1 MPGFPSTTKV
11 FGKDPSPSECPEPIA
26 IVGMACRWPGDAS
39 NPSKLWDL
47 LLQKRSGY
55 TEFDDSKLHLDGFY
69 HPNQHRPGSI
79 FTKGGYFLKEDPK
92 LFDHSFFGI
101 TPVEAMTMDP
111 AQRKLL
117 EVTYEAFENAGE
129 PWDTFSGSNTGVF
142 VGNFNYDH
150 QLMQVRDAD
159 HPLPYVTT
167 GGGITILSNRLNYV
181 FNLHGPSMT
190 LDTACSS
197 SMYALHLAVA
207 SIRSGECKSAIVGG
221 SNLVLGPEAQL
232 FTTKLGAIS
241 PTSMCHTFDA
251 SADGY
256 ARADGFGALYV
267 KKLSDALANK
277 DPVRA
282 VIRATAINANGRT
295 GGISHPSPE
304 GQEAVMRRAYE
315 AAGGLDPDLTGYFE
329 CHGTGTA
336 VGDPLEVSAVGKLFA
351 SGRQEEPLLIGS
363 IKPSLG
369 HSESSSGLAGVM
381 KAVLAIEH
389 GQIPATI
396 GLVNPNPNIDFD
408 GAKVKVVTETTP
420 WPASKPIK
428 RASINSFGYGGANAH
443 CIVESVESFVPGYKP
458 YASRISSKSA
468 STVSSQALS
477 RFTSNRQSELS
488 TPPEIQSEL
497 DEKSAG
503 GVMKTHY
510 RDVGAHDVEMAI
522 SKLNEHD
529 SLTSVSSQ
537 AGVVISKLQDDG
549 SQSTERASYPRRL
562 LLLPFSGHDE
572 HSLKANIEA
581 VSEVA
586 DEYNPIDLAYTLS
599 ARRSKF
605 FQRAFAI
612 AEPGS
617 LGSALDE
624 SRMVLGKSSAS
635 TQQLGYVFTGQG
647 AQWAGMGAQLF
658 AEFEVYRHRIKSF
671 DRILSKLP
679 DPPKWT
685 IESALLEPAA
695 SSRIHEPEF
704 SQPLCTALQIGVVDL
719 LASWDIK
726 PVATVGHSSGEI
738 AAAYAAGTHTAEEA
752 IIMAYYRGKVLAT
765 HKTPGL
771 MLAVGLG
778 PKEVSGYLEQSKDKA
793 VIAAVNSPSGVTLS
807 GDEDA
812 IKDLKKVFDQ
822 QKTFARLLQ
831 TGGKAY
837 HSHHMAVLG
846 ETYERLAQAALR
858 TLAAEI
864 AHGTRRE
871 PALWISSVDPST
883 TQSTKTL
890 TPSYW
895 RKNLESPVLFSP
907 AVETLAKTQGLD
919 LNLLVEIGP
928 HAALAGPLRQIRA
941 ELDKQDK
948 VKLAPC
954 LGSIIRGEDGCRN
967 MLSLAGNLFIRNVS
981 VDIAAVNST
990 DTSIEEG
997 ATSPQRGT
1005 IIADLPNYQFH
1016 YGEPIYYESRYN
1028 KEWRLRKHLRHDILG
1043 AKQPGC
1049 AKGRPAWRNMLR
1061 LKDVPWLDDHKLLP
1075 APIFPAAGYL
1085 AMAVEAMSQHHD
1097 DEDGAPEIAGFSFR
1111 SVAINSTMQVP
1122 DDEFGVETTLNLQAI
1137 TLTNSKASDKWY
1149 EFKISSMQNDTWT
1162 EHCQGLICAETQRQ
1176 KQDTSFCVDPKSKP
1190 VDSASWYKKFA
1201 AVGLGYGPT
1210 FQGLSEIQ
1218 ARPGLNRAT
1227 ARVALHSTKDT
1238 VAYGESSYPVHPATI
1253 DLCLQLALM
1262 ACHAGQTDNVHKAFV
1277 PVVADE
1283 MSLWI
1288 PDEQDN
1294 ASDFAY
1300 GQASGELRGLRGA
1313 YASTELYGKSGQ
1325 SLINIRQLRCV
1336 AYDGTS
1342 SEGTEAFAQARNPYL
1357 RLVWKPDV
1365 DSMTNEEARALFPPT
1380 TDIEQLAPTFDKFD
1394 RLSACILVQIFCGHS
1409 HLFTQTHPEHLDR
1422 FLNWVRRCYA
1432 RAQRGELPH
1441 GRTAL
1446 SYTAAQRKDA
1456 IEQLSGELGTIVE
1469 AQLIKRIFDQL
1480 LQIFSGET
1488 NGLHVALQDNLL
1500 TELYISGIGI
1510 SGGYPQLLRA
1520 IDLLA
1525 HKNPAMKMLEIG
1537 AGTGGATRLIMDT
1550 LDGRSQFKRY
1560 GSYCFTDVGTS
1571 FLSTAQ
1577 EEFSQCAGVDF
1588 KPLDIE
1594 KNPLDQ
1600 GFEAEYDMVVAS
1612 QVLHATTTIAE
1623 TVQHARS
1630 LLKPGGKMVLL
1641 EITNV
1646 HLGTG
1651 LVLGTFP
1658 DYWNGVAD
1666 GRVDSP
1672 LLTKD
1677 MWQQVLLQNGFSG
1690 IDILLDDHDA
1700 PVSMASVIV
1709 STAVEPTV
1717 PRSIAQ
1723 APELSLVIAHG
1734 DVLPSFSFT
1743 LEDLA
1748 VESSMNVTRCSIRDS
1763 ESLPDKSRIIVLADL
1778 LDSFLMTMDGADL
1791 KSLRTLF
1798 GKASSLVWV
1807 TAGGLIEGQRPENA
1821 LIVGLMRAIIT
1832 EQPHVKIMT
1841 IDLEADYDQLS
1852 QSLAGTILAK
1862 EYALQQVNE
1871 HTKAVDAEYS
1881 YKDGLLHCSRLV
1893 PDADLNQR
1901 FLQQES
1907 SVKDTELVS
1916 LQGQEPLGIGFDQ
1929 AGLLSSL
1936 YFKEDSAFDA
1946 PLKADEVEVEVRA
1959 VGLNT
1964 KDLAVALGRFDWNK
1978 HSTECSGVVSKIGN
1992 QVTNV
1997 KVGDPVFGAAPGNFG
2012 NYVRVRAQSMQKM
2025 IPGDKFEGVASMPV
2039 VFMTAI
2045 YAFNHLAHLTKGE
2058 TVLIQSATGGLG
2070 MAAMRLAKHLGAEI
2084 YATVGNAEKMQV
2096 LVKEFGIAEDHIF
2109 NSRELSTP
2117 SEILAAT
2124 GGNGI
2129 DVILCSAAGEAMHE
2143 SWRAIAP
2150 MGRFIEVGRTD
2161 ILEHGK
2167 LSLEVFKRNATFASF
2182 DLGLM
2187 NQQKPAFV
2195 ASLMAELGDLYRQG
2209 VIGPIDHLTTFDVS
2223 RLEQAMMH
2231 FAKGTHLGK
2240 VVVTFQDPK
2249 AMLKV
2254 RPTPKRVNFDAGAA
2268 YVLAGCLGGLGR
2280 SISTWM
2286 AERGAKNLIYLSRSG
2301 KASAGAAELL
2311 DDLQAMGVST
2321 QVLKCDITHESDVTT
2336 AVSQISL
2343 PIKGVIQAAM
2353 VVNDSTFDNLTT
2365 EKFTSV
2371 TDPKVKGTINLH
2383 KATLS
2388 QPLDFFTMT
2397 SSIVTMI
2404 GTASQGSYCAGNA
2417 FQDAFARHR
2426 HSLGLPAQ
2434 AFALGMILEVGFVS
2448 ALPQVQQSLMRNG
2461 VYGTGETEFLKIF
2474 EASFHNQQQPQ
2485 QQSLASWANSDP
2497 HAWSH
2502 LLTGLEPIKLDELYR
2517 QGLAADFTWHTD
2529 ARFSLLLQAIA
2540 DLSSKSSTSSSS
2552 TSSVTETL
2560 KSASPSEFHSIVTT
2574 AILERLG
2581 KLLFTPSEEM
2591 DPQKA
2596 VSEYGMDSMI
2606 AAELRNWFVKSFG
2619 TDVTFLELL
2628 NPATK
2633 IVDLVAKVAGVW
2645 GKE

>member
-11 FGKDPSPSECPEPIA
+11 FGKDPNPSECPEPIA

-39 NPSKLWDL
+39 NTSKLWDL
-47 LLQKRSGY
+47 LEQKRSGY
-55 TEFDDSKLHLDGFY
+55 TQFEDNKLHLEGFY

-79 FTKGGYFLKEDPK
+79 YTKGGYFLKEDPK

-129 PWDTFSGSNTGVF
+129 SWDSFSGSNTGVF

-150 QLMQVRDAD
+150 QLAQIRDAD

-197 SMYALHLAVA
+197 SMYALHLAVS

-241 PTSMCHTFDA
+241 PTSTCHTFDA

-256 ARADGFGALYV
+256 ARADGFGVLYV
-267 KKLSDALANK
+267 KKLSDALANG
-277 DPVRA
+277 DPIRS
-282 VIRATAINANGRT
+282 VIRATSINANGRT

-336 VGDPLEVSAVGKLFA
+336 VGDPLEVSAVGKLF
-351 SGRQEEPLLIGS
+351 SPGRHQEPLLIGS

-369 HSESSSGLAGVM
+369 HSESASGLAGVM

-396 GLVNPNPNIDFD
+396 GLVNPNPNIDFE

-443 CIVESVESFVPGYKP
+443 AIIESIDSFVPGYKA
-458 YASRISSKSA
+458 YASRSSSKSS
-468 STVSSQALS
+468 STISSRPSS
-477 RFTSNRQSELS
+477 RLGSSPTSAIS
-488 TPPEIQSEL
+488 TPPETATDS
-497 DEKSAG
+497 
-503 GVMKTHY
+503 
-510 RDVGAHDVEMAI
+510 GAMSVKGYPGKAERGSNVEYAI
-522 SKLNEHD
+522 SKLNEQN
-529 SLTSVSSQ
+529 SVTTVSSH
-537 AGVVISKLQDDG
+537 AGVAITSDTLSLRQL
-549 SQSTERASYPRRL
+549 SNTRRL
-562 LLLPFSGHDE
+562 VLLPFSGHDD
-572 HSLKANIEA
+572 HSLKANIA
-581 VSEVA
+581 AISEVA
-586 DEYNPIDLAYTLS
+586 DQYDPADLAYTLS

-612 AEPGS
+612 GEPES

-624 SRMVLGKSSAS
+624 SQVTIGKSSAS
-635 TQQLGYVFTGQG
+635 VQKVGFIFTGQG
-647 AQWAGMGAQLF
+647 AQWAGMGAELF
-658 AEFEVYRHRIKSF
+658 SEFELYRQSIRSL

-679 DPPKWT
+679 EPPTWT
-685 IESALLEPAA
+685 LEAALLEPAGT
-695 SSRIHEPEF
+695 SRIQEPEF

-719 LASWDIK
+719 LSSWQIK

-738 AAAYAAGTHTAEEA
+738 GAAYAAGIHTAEEA

-765 HKTPGL
+765 HTTRGL
-771 MLAVGLG
+771 MMAVGLG
-778 PKEVSGYLEQSKDKA
+778 PEEVTPYLSKPKGKV
-793 VIAAVNSPSGVTLS
+793 VIAAVNSPGGVTLS
-807 GDEDA
+807 GDEEA
-812 IKDLKKVFDQ
+812 VQELKTIFDE

-837 HSHHMAVLG
+837 HSHHMAPLG
-846 ETYERLAQAALR
+846 ETYERLTKAALKS
-858 TLAAEI
+858 LSDDIAE
-864 AHGTRRE
+864 GTRQD
-871 PALWISSVDPST
+871 AAVWVSSVDPST
-883 TQSTKTL
+883 RQTKETL
-890 TPSYW
+890 TPAYW
-895 RKNLESPVLFSP
+895 RKNLESAVLFSP
-907 AVETLAKTQGLD
+907 AVETLAKAENADLD
-919 LNLLVEIGP
+919 LLVEIGP

-941 ELDKQDK
+941 ELETKDK

-954 LGSIIRGEDGCRN
+954 LGSIIRGEDGFKN
-967 MLSLAGNLFIRNVS
+967 LLSLAGNLFVRNVK

-990 DTSIEEG
+990 GSSG
-997 ATSPQRGT
+997 K

-1016 YGEPIYYESRYN
+1016 YGTPVYYESRLN

-1043 AKQPGC
+1043 AKQAGG

-1085 AMAVEAMSQHHD
+1085 AMAVEAMSQHHH
-1097 DEDGAPEIAGFSFR
+1097 DEDGAPPIKGFSFR
-1111 SVAINSTMQVP
+1111 SVAINSTLAVP
-1122 DDEFGVETTLNLQAI
+1122 DDEFGVETILNLQAT
-1137 TLTNSKASDKWY
+1137 TLTNSKASEKWH
-1149 EFKISSMQNDTWT
+1149 EFKISSLQSDVWT
-1162 EHCQGLICAETQRQ
+1162 EHCQGMICTETEARRQ
-1176 KQDTSFCVDPKSKP
+1176 DSDFFVDPKSKP
-1190 VDSASWYKKFA
+1190 VDSAAWYKKFA
-1201 AVGLGYGPT
+1201 EVGLGYGPT
-1210 FQGLSEIQ
+1210 FQGLSNIK
-1218 ARPGLNRAT
+1218 ARDGLKRTT
-1227 ARVALHSTKDT
+1227 ADVALHSTKDT
-1238 VAYGESSYPVHPATI
+1238 VKYGESPYAIHPATI

-1262 ACHAGQTDNVHKAFV
+1262 ACHAGQIENVHKAFV

-1288 PDEQDN
+1288 PSEEDN
-1294 ASDFAY
+1294 AADIGY

-1325 SLINIRQLRCV
+1325 NLMNIRQLRCV

-1342 SEGTEAFAQARNPYL
+1342 TEDSEAVARARNPYL

-1365 DSMTNEEARALFPPT
+1365 DSLTNEEARELFPPT
-1380 TDIEQLAPTFDKFD
+1380 TDIEILAPTFDKFD
-1394 RLSACILVQIFCGHS
+1394 RLSACILVQIFKGQS
-1409 HLFTQTHPEHLDR
+1409 HLFTQDHPEHLDR
-1422 FLNWVRRCYA
+1422 FINWVRRCYT
-1432 RAQRGELPH
+1432 RAQKGDLPY
-1441 GRTAL
+1441 GKTAL
-1446 SYTAAQRKDA
+1446 GYTTAQRKAA
-1456 IEQLSGELGTIVE
+1456 IEQLSNELGTIVE
-1469 AQLIKRIFDQL
+1469 AQLIKRIYDAL
-1480 LQIFSGET
+1480 PQIFSGET
-1488 NGLHVALQDNLL
+1488 SGLYVALQDNLL
-1500 TELYISGIGI
+1500 TEFYVSGIGI
-1510 SGGYPQLLRA
+1510 SGGYPQLQRT
-1520 IDLLA
+1520 IDLIA

-1550 LDGRSQFKRY
+1550 LEGRSQFKRY

-1571 FLSTAQ
+1571 FLSQAQ
-1577 EEFSQCAGVDF
+1577 EEFAECANMDY

-1594 KNPLDQ
+1594 RDPLEQD
-1600 GFEAEYDMVVAS
+1600 FESEYDVIVAS

-1630 LLKPGGKMVLL
+1630 LLKPGGKLVLL

-1658 DYWNGVAD
+1658 DYWNGVGD

-1672 LLTKD
+1672 LLTKE
-1677 MWQQVLLQNGFSG
+1677 MWQSVLTQNGFSG
-1690 IDILLDDHDA
+1690 IDILLDDHEES
-1700 PVSMASVIV
+1700 VSMASVIV
-1709 STAVEPTV
+1709 ATAVEPTTV
-1717 PRSIAQ
+1717 QQVTAEP
-1723 APELSLVIAHG
+1723 SLVLAHG
-1734 DVLPSFSFT
+1734 NVRPSFSYT
-1743 LEDLA
+1743 LE
-1748 VESSMNVTRCSIRDS
+1748 ESALDMGVNVTHCSIRDS
-1763 ESLPDKSRIIVLADL
+1763 ANIEENSRIIVIADL
-1778 LDSFLMTMDGADL
+1778 LDSYLTTMNADDL
-1791 KSLRTLF
+1791 ASLRQLF
-1798 GKASSLVWV
+1798 SKASSLVWV
-1807 TAGGLIEGQRPENA
+1807 TAGGLIEGEKPENA
-1821 LIVGLMRAIIT
+1821 LIVGMMRAIIT
-1832 EQPHVKIMT
+1832 ETPQTKIMT
-1841 IDLEADYDQLS
+1841 VDLEAGYDQLS
-1852 QSLAGTILAK
+1852 QNLANTILSK
-1862 EYALQQVNE
+1862 EFALQQVNE
-1871 HTKAVDAEYS
+1871 QSKAVDAEYA
-1881 YKDGLLHCSRLV
+1881 YKDGLLHVSRLV
-1893 PDADLNQR
+1893 PDTALNQR
-1901 FLQQES
+1901 FLQSEGT
-1907 SVKDTELVS
+1907 VKDTETVILD
-1916 LQGQEPLGIGFDQ
+1916 GQAPLGISFDQ

-1936 YFKEDSAFDA
+1936 HFKEDQSFSA
-1946 PLKADEVEVEVRA
+1946 PLLDDQIDIEVRA

-1978 HSTECSGVVSKIGN
+1978 HSTECSGIVSRVGKD
-1992 QVTNV
+1992 VTNV
-1997 KVGDPVFGAAPGNFG
+1997 KVGDAVFGAAPGNFG
-2012 NYVRVRAQSMQKM
+2012 NYVRVPGRSMQKM
-2025 IPGDKFEGVASMPV
+2025 KPSDRFEDVASMPV

-2045 YAFNHLAHLTKGE
+2045 YAFNHLAHLQKGE

-2084 YATVGNAEKMQV
+2084 YATVGTKEKTQI
-2096 LVKEFGIAEDHIF
+2096 LIKEFGIAEDHIF

-2117 SEILAAT
+2117 SKILAAT
-2124 GGNGI
+2124 NGNGI

-2167 LSLEVFKRNATFASF
+2167 LGLEVFKRNATFSSF

-2187 NQQKPAFV
+2187 NVQKPAFV
-2195 ASLMAELGDLYRQG
+2195 AKLMAELGDLYRQG
-2209 VIGPIDHLTTFDVS
+2209 VIRPIDHITSFDIS
-2223 RLEQAMMH
+2223 QLEKAMMH
-2231 FAKGTHLGK
+2231 FAKGTHIGK
-2240 VVVTFQDPK
+2240 IVVSFQDPQ
-2249 AMLKV
+2249 AQLNV
-2254 RPTPKRVNFDAGAA
+2254 RPTPKRVTFDPNAA
-2268 YVLAGCLGGLGR
+2268 YLLAGCLGGLGR

-2286 AERGAKNLIYLSRSG
+2286 ASRGAKNLIYLSRSG
-2301 KASAGAAELL
+2301 TANAGSTELL
-2311 DDLQAMGVST
+2311 SDLDTAGVST
-2321 QVLKCDITHESDVTT
+2321 KVIKCDITSSSSVAS
-2336 AVSQISL
+2336 AVSQITL

-2353 VVNDSTFDNLTT
+2353 VVSDSTFENLTHSSF
-2365 EKFTSV
+2365 KSV
-2371 TDPKVKGTINLH
+2371 TDPKVRGTINLH
-2383 KATLS
+2383 EATLN

-2426 HSLGLPAQ
+2426 HTLGLPAQ

-2448 ALPQVQQSLMRNG
+2448 HLPEVQKSLMRNG
-2461 VYGTGETEFLKIF
+2461 VYGTNENEFLKIF
-2474 EASFHNQQQPQ
+2474 EASFLQQTIPT
-2485 QQSLASWANSDP
+2485 NSTTKWSTKD
-2497 HAWSH
+2497 AAATSH
-2502 LLTGLEPIKLDELYR
+2502 LLTGLEPIKLDTLYKSS
-2517 QGLAADFTWHTD
+2517 GSTDFTWHTD
-2529 ARFSLLLQAIA
+2529 ARFSLLLQSLR
-2540 DLSSKSSTSSSS
+2540 DLASSSSSSSSSS
-2552 TSSVTETL
+2552 TSSITETL
-2560 KSASPSEFHSIVTT
+2560 KSASASEFRTIVTA

-2591 DPQKA
+2591 DPSKA

-2628 NPATK
+2628 NPSTK
-2633 IVDLVAKVAGVW
+2633 ILDLVEKVGGVW
-2645 GKE
+2645 GK

>member
-1 MPGFPSTTKV
+1 
-11 FGKDPSPSECPEPIA
+11 
-26 IVGMACRWPGDAS
+26 MACRWPGEAS
-39 NPSKLWDL
+39 SPSKLWDML
-47 LLQKRSGY
+47 VHERSGY
-55 TEFDDSKLHLDGFY
+55 TQFDDSKLHLDGFY

-129 PWDTFSGSNTGVF
+129 SWDHFSGSNTGVF

-167 GGGITILSNRLNYV
+167 GGGITILSNRINYV

-190 LDTACSS
+190 VDTACSS
-197 SMYALHLAVA
+197 SMYALHLAVS

-241 PTSMCHTFDA
+241 PTSTCHTFDA

-277 DPVRA
+277 DPIRA

-315 AAGGLDPDLTGYFE
+315 AAGGLDPDLTGYCE
-329 CHGTGTA
+329 VHGTGTA

-351 SGRQEEPLLIGS
+351 AGRKEEPLLIGS

-381 KAVLAIEH
+381 KAVLAVEH
-389 GQIPATI
+389 GKIPATI

-408 GAKVKVVTETTP
+408 GAKVKVVTEMTP
-420 WPASKPIK
+420 WPVSKPIR

-443 CIVESVESFVPGYKP
+443 AIIESVESFVPGYSS
-458 YASRISSKSA
+458 YSSRSSSEASSSFA
-468 STVSSQALS
+468 SQ
-477 RFTSNRQSELS
+477 RQSEMT
-488 TPPEIQSEL
+488 TPPEIDSET
-497 DEKSAG
+497 DEKPVIRAVG
-503 GVMKTHY
+503 AHHRG
-510 RDVGAHDVEMAI
+510 VGAHDVEWAI
-522 SKLNEHD
+522 SKLNEQD
-529 SLTSVSSQ
+529 SLTMVSSQ
-537 AGVVISKLQDDG
+537 VGVGLSKSQDE
-549 SQSTERASYPRRL
+549 QSHLMGPASHVRRL
-562 LLLPFSGHDE
+562 ILLPFSGHDE
-572 HSLKANIEA
+572 HSLKANIAA
-581 VSEVA
+581 VSQVA
-586 DEYNPIDLAYTLS
+586 DEYDPIDLAYTLG

-612 AEPGS
+612 GEPDS
-617 LGSALDE
+617 LGSALEE
-624 SRMVLGKSSAS
+624 SRMVLDKSSAS
-635 TQQLGYVFTGQG
+635 VQQVGYVFTGQG
-647 AQWAGMGAQLF
+647 AQWAGMGAELF
-658 AEFEVYRHRIKSF
+658 AEFEVYRRRIRSL
-671 DRILSKLP
+671 DETLSRLP
-679 DPPKWT
+679 DPPGWT
-685 IESALLEPAA
+685 LESALLEPAA
-695 SSRIHEPEF
+695 SSRVHEPEF

-719 LASWDIK
+719 LASWHVK
-726 PVATVGHSSGEI
+726 PMATVGHSSGEI

-752 IIMAYYRGKVLAT
+752 IVMAYYRGKVLALHT
-765 HKTPGL
+765 TPGL

-778 PKEVSGYLEQSKDKA
+778 PEDVSAYLERSKGKA
-793 VIAAVNSPSGVTLS
+793 VIAAVNSPRGVTLS

-812 IKDLKKVFDQ
+812 ITDLKRVFDE

-837 HSHHMAVLG
+837 HSPHMAALG
-846 ETYERLAQAALR
+846 ESYERLTQAALQSLSTR
-858 TLAAEI
+858 IT
-864 AHGTRRE
+864 HGTRRD

-883 TQSTKTL
+883 TPSSNTL
-890 TPSYW
+890 TPAYW
-895 RKNLESPVLFSP
+895 RKNLESPVLFGP

-919 LNLLVEIGP
+919 LGLLVEIGP

-941 ELDKQDK
+941 ELDARDK

-954 LGSIIRGEDGCRN
+954 LGSIVRGEDGFRN

-981 VDIAAVNST
+981 VDIAAVNSI
-990 DTSIEEG
+990 DTSVVEG
-997 ATSPQRGT
+997 AISTGQGT
-1005 IIADLPNYQFH
+1005 VIADLPNYQFH
-1016 YGEPIYYESRYN
+1016 YGDPIYYESRYN
-1028 KEWRLRKHLRHDILG
+1028 KEWRLRKHLRHDVLG
-1043 AKQPGC
+1043 AKQSGC
-1049 AKGRPAWRNMLR
+1049 AKGRPSWRNMLR

-1085 AMAVEAMSQHHD
+1085 AMAVEAMSQHHH
-1097 DEDGAPEIAGFSFR
+1097 DEAGAPPIVGFSFR

-1122 DDEFGVETTLNLQAI
+1122 DDDVGVETILNLQAT
-1137 TLTNSKASDKWY
+1137 TLTNSKASDRWH
-1149 EFKISSMQNDTWT
+1149 EFKISSLQNDAWT
-1162 EHCQGLICAETQRQ
+1162 EHCQGLICVETQRY
-1176 KQDTSFCVDPKSKP
+1176 KQDTDFLVDPKSKA
-1190 VDSASWYKKFA
+1190 VDSVSWYKKFA
-1201 AVGLGYGPT
+1201 DVGLGYGPT
-1210 FQGLSEIQ
+1210 FQGLSEIR
-1218 ARPGLNRAT
+1218 ARPGVNRAT
-1227 ARVALHSTKDT
+1227 AQVALHSTKDT
-1238 VAYGESSYPVHPATI
+1238 IPYGESSYPVHPATI

-1262 ACHAGQTDNVHKAFV
+1262 ACHAGQTVNVRKAFV
-1277 PVVADE
+1277 PVVAHE

-1288 PDEQDN
+1288 PDVQDN
-1294 ASDFAY
+1294 EADFGY

-1325 SLINIRQLRCV
+1325 NLINIRQLRCV

-1342 SEGTEAFAQARNPYL
+1342 SAGTEAFARARNPYL
-1357 RLVWKPDV
+1357 RLVWKPDI
-1365 DSMTNEEARALFPPT
+1365 DSITNEEARALFPPT
-1380 TDIEQLAPTFDKFD
+1380 TDIEQLVPTFDKFD

-1409 HLFTQTHPEHLDR
+1409 HLFTHTHAEHLDR
-1422 FLNWVRRCYA
+1422 FLNWVRRCYV

-1446 SYTAAQRKDA
+1446 SYTQDQRKHA
-1456 IEQLSGELGTIVE
+1456 IEQLSGELSTIVE
-1469 AQLIKRIFDQL
+1469 AQLIKRIYDQL

-1488 NGLHVALQDNLL
+1488 SGLHVALQDNLL

-1520 IDLLA
+1520 IDLLS
-1525 HKNPAMKMLEIG
+1525 HKSPSMKILEIG

-1577 EEFSQCAGVDF
+1577 EEFSQCASVDF

-1594 KNPLDQ
+1594 KNPLEQ
-1600 GFEAEYDMVVAS
+1600 GFEPDYDMIVAS

-1690 IDILLDDHDA
+1690 IDILLDDHA
-1700 PVSMASVIV
+1700 SPVSMASVIV
-1709 STAVEPTV
+1709 TTAVEPTIA
-1717 PRSIAQ
+1717 RSISRV
-1723 APELSLVIAHG
+1723 PDPSLVIAHG
-1734 DVLPSFSFT
+1734 DVQPSFGFT
-1743 LEDLA
+1743 LEDVA
-1748 VESSMNVTRCSIRDS
+1748 MERSVKVTRCSIRDA
-1763 ESLPDKSRIIVLADL
+1763 EGLQDKSRIIVLADL
-1778 LDSFLMTMDGADL
+1778 LDSFLMTMDEADL
-1791 KSLRTLF
+1791 ASLRTLF

-1807 TAGGLIEGQRPENA
+1807 TAGGLIEGSRPENA

-1832 EQPHVKIMT
+1832 EMPHVKIMT
-1841 IDLEADYDQLS
+1841 IDLEADYDPLS
-1852 QSLAGTILAK
+1852 QSLADTILSK
-1862 EYALQQVNE
+1862 EDALQQINE
-1871 HTKAVDAEYS
+1871 HTEAVDAEYS
-1881 YKDGLLHCSRLV
+1881 YKDGLLHCSRLI
-1893 PDADLNQR
+1893 PDTALNER
-1901 FLQQES
+1901 FLQQEG
-1907 SVKDTELVS
+1907 SVKDTELVP
-1916 LQGQEPLGIGFDQ
+1916 LQGQGPLGIGFDQ

-1936 YFKEDSAFDA
+1936 YFKQDSAFDT
-1946 PLKADEVEVEVRA
+1946 PLKAEEIEVEVRA

-1964 KDLAVALGRFDWNK
+1964 KDLAVALGRFDWNS
-1978 HSTECSGVVSKIGN
+1978 HSTECSGVVSKVGS
-1992 QVTNV
+1992 QVSNV
-1997 KVGDPVFGAAPGNFG
+1997 KVGDMVFGAAPGNFG
-2012 NYVRVRAQSMQKM
+2012 NYVRVRGQSMQKM
-2025 IPGDKFEGVASMPV
+2025 EATDTFEQVASMPV

-2045 YAFNHLAHLTKGE
+2045 YSLNHLAHLKQGE

-2070 MAAMRLAKHLGAEI
+2070 MAAIRLAKHIGAEI
-2084 YATVGNAEKMQV
+2084 YATVGNTEKMKV
-2096 LVKEFGIAEDHIF
+2096 LTTEFDIAEDRIF

-2117 SEILAAT
+2117 SKILAAT
-2124 GGNGI
+2124 GGNGV

-2143 SWRAIAP
+2143 SWRAVAP
-2150 MGRFIEVGRTD
+2150 MGRFVEVGRTD
-2161 ILEHGK
+2161 VLEHGK
-2167 LSLEVFKRNATFASF
+2167 LSLEVFRRNATFSSF

-2195 ASLMAELGDLYRQG
+2195 ASLMAELGHLYRQG
-2209 VIGPIDHLTTFDVS
+2209 VIRPIDHITTFDIS
-2223 RLEQAMMH
+2223 QIEQAMMH

-2240 VVVTFQDPK
+2240 VVVTFQDPQ
-2249 AMLKV
+2249 ALLKV
-2254 RPTPKRVNFDAGAA
+2254 RPTPKRVTFDSGAA
-2268 YVLAGCLGGLGR
+2268 YLLAGCLGGLGQ
-2280 SISTWM
+2280 SIGSWM
-2286 AERGAKNLIYLSRSG
+2286 AERGARNLVYLSRSG
-2301 KASAGAAELL
+2301 AANSGATKMLDELH
-2311 DDLQAMGVST
+2311 AIGVST
-2321 QVLKCDITHESDVTT
+2321 RVLRCDITKESDVKT
-2336 AVSQISL
+2336 AISQISL

-2365 EKFTSV
+2365 SQFASV
-2371 TDPKVKGTINLH
+2371 TEPKVKGTINLH
-2383 KATLS
+2383 RATLD

-2461 VYGTGETEFLKIF
+2461 VYGTGEHEFLRIF
-2474 EASFHNQQQPQ
+2474 EASLLRQQQ
-2485 QQSLASWANSDP
+2485 ASPSWVQLDP
-2497 HAWSH
+2497 HARSH
-2502 LLTGLEPIKLDELYR
+2502 LLTGLEPVKLDELYR

-2540 DLSSKSSTSSSS
+2540 DLSSKSAASSSS
-2552 TSSVTETL
+2552 AASITEAL
-2560 KSASPSEFHSIVTT
+2560 KSASPTDFRSIVTT
-2574 AILERLG
+2574 AILERLS
-2581 KLLFTPSEEM
+2581 KLLFTPSEGM
-2591 DPQKA
+2591 DPSKA

-2633 IVDLVAKVAGVW
+2633 IKDLVEKVAKAW
-2645 GKE
+2645 EKE